1 MKRGG
6 KGIGKIPSPF
16 LFFLIYIY
24 LFYIHVYIYKRKFSN
39 NANIARRVMR
49 KDWKKKGLSYR
60 RYDYLEWKRF

>member
-16 LFFLIYIY
+16 FFFLMYISIS
-24 LFYIHVYIYKRKFSN
+24 YICVYIYKRKFSN

-49 KDWKKKGLSYR
+49 KD
-60 RYDYLEWKRF
+60 